1 MSPICKNQTLLA
13 STFMIAALALG
24 CGSLAA
30 QVAPSTP
37 PQLLAQAEPQKPGEE
52 RRKEQQPGQPGAKPQ
67 TQQQQ
72 PSQGPQRRPGAQ
84 GQPQGT
90 SQQQER
96 QERQERRQPPG
107 APQPGQPRTTQ
118 QPTPP
123 PQREQT
129 QQERRQPPGTEQPG
143 PAQPR
148 TTQQP
153 GQPRGTPPDQREQTQ
168 QERRQVPGTQQPGP
182 TPPPRTTQPGPG
194 QAPGLQ
200 PGPAQPRTTQQPGQP
215 PGTPAQRSQQP
226 GQAPGAQPG
235 PAQPRTTQPGPTPG
249 APAQPQ
255 TTQQPP
261 GQPPGAPRRD
271 QRPPAPGTPAPG
283 TPAPSQNVQP
293 VQPLPGA
300 PGRPGGAAVDTRQQQ
315 QQFETLRQQR
325 QERVENNG
333 KRTVIEE
340 PDHRMIIRESGRV
353 FVRHD
358 EVERF
363 RLIGGDVRVERRPG
377 EIITVMRRPG
387 DVEIVTYVDD
397 NGRLLRRVRRTRDG
411 REFVLIDN
419 RFRGPERAEIFISL
433 PPPRIVIPREEYIV
447 EMEYAPRER
456 IFAAL
461 EAPPIER
468 IERPYTLDEVR
479 FSPALRDRM
488 RRVDLDTI
496 TFEFGSWQVLPDQV
510 PLLANVAEGINAV
523 VQRNPNEVFLVEGHT
538 DAVGNDVDNL
548 SLSDRRAESVA
559 VILSQN
565 FQVPPENLTTQG
577 YGAQQLKVQTPG
589 PSRENRRVTIR
600 RITPL
605 LTGSSQ

>member
-1 MSPICKNQTLLA
+1 MNLA
-13 STFMIAALALG
+13 VKKHMLFPSTIMVVALALG

-30 QVAPSTP
+30 QAAPLMSS

-52 RRKEQQPGQPGAKPQ
+52 RRKEQQPAPPKGAQPQAQPQ
-67 TQQQQ
+67 
-72 PSQGPQRRPGAQ
+72 RPGAQ
-84 GQPQGT
+84 GAPPPQGT
-90 SQQQER
+90 SQPQEH
-96 QERQERRQPPG
+96 RQPPG

-118 QPTPP
+118 QPTQPP
-123 PQREQT
+123 GAQRERT
-129 QQERRQPPGTEQPG
+129 QQERRQPS
-143 PAQPR
+143 
-148 TTQQP
+148 
-153 GQPRGTPPDQREQTQ
+153 
-168 QERRQVPGTQQPGP
+168 GTQQPSATPP
-182 TPPPRTTQPGPG
+182 TPPPPPPPPRTT
-194 QAPGLQ
+194 
-200 PGPAQPRTTQQPGQP
+200 
-215 PGTPAQRSQQP
+215 QQP
-226 GQAPGAQPG
+226 GQAPGAQPS
-235 PAQPRTTQPGPTPG
+235 PTQPRTTQQPGRAPG

-261 GQPPGAPRRD
+261 GQGPGAPRRD
-271 QRPPAPGTPAPG
+271 QRQETQRPPAPGTPIGP
-283 TPAPSQNVQP
+283 QNARP
-293 VQPLPGA
+293 VQPQPGA
-300 PGRPGGAAVDTRQQQ
+300 PGRPAAADQRGP
-315 QQFETLRQQR
+315 QQFETMRQQR
-325 QERVENNG
+325 QERTENNG
-333 KRTVIEE
+333 QRTVIEE

-363 RLIGGDVRVERRPG
+363 RLTGQDVRVERRGG
-377 EIITVMRRPG
+377 EMVTVVRRPG
-387 DVEIVTYVDD
+387 DVEIVTYLDE

-419 RFRGPERAEIFISL
+419 RFRGPERAEIFIAL
-433 PPPRIVIPREEYIV
+433 PPPRIVIPQDEYIV
-447 EMEYAPRER
+447 DMEYAPRER

-468 IERPYTLDEVR
+468 IERPYTLDEIR
-479 FSPALRDRM
+479 FSPSLRDRM
-488 RRVDLDTI
+488 RRVDLNTI
-496 TFEFGSWQVLPDQV
+496 TFEFGSWQVLPDQI
-510 PLLANVAEGINAV
+510 PLLANIAEGINAV
-523 VQRNPNEVFLVEGHT
+523 VGRNPNEVFLIEGHT

-559 VILSQN
+559 VILTQN

>member
-1 MSPICKNQTLLA
+1 MKLVSHKRMLLA
-13 STFMIAALALG
+13 GTIVVAALS
-24 CGSLAA
+24 CGQAAA
-30 QVAPSTP
+30 QAVPLTSSS
-37 PQLLAQAEPQKPGEE
+37 QQLAQAEPQKPGEE
-52 RRKEQQPGQPGAKPQ
+52 RRKDQPPPPKGAQPQ
-67 TQQQQ
+67 TQPQRPGTQGAQ
-72 PSQGPQRRPGAQ
+72 PQGPQRHDQRQETQQDRPPPGAQ
-84 GQPQGT
+84 GQPPAS
-90 SQQQER
+90 SQQ

-118 QPTPP
+118 QPT
-123 PQREQT
+123 
-129 QQERRQPPGTEQPG
+129 QPPGGQPG
-143 PAQPR
+143 GPGQPR

-153 GQPRGTPPDQREQTQ
+153 GQPGGTPPDRRRDTQ
-168 QERRQVPGTQQPGP
+168 QERRQQTPGTQQPGT
-182 TPPPRTTQPGPG
+182 TPPT
-194 QAPGLQ
+194 
-200 PGPAQPRTTQQPGQP
+200 PRTTQQPGQ
-215 PGTPAQRSQQP
+215 AP
-226 GQAPGAQPG
+226 GQPPGAQPG
-235 PAQPRTTQPGPTPG
+235 PAQPQTTQQPGPGPAGPSRPQTTQQPPG
-249 APAQPQ
+249 QPPGRGPGGPAQPQ

-261 GQPPGAPRRD
+261 GQQPGGQRD
-271 QRPPAPGTPAPG
+271 QRRETLRPPPPG

-293 VQPLPGA
+293 LQPQPGA
-300 PGRPGGAAVDTRQQQ
+300 PGRPGAATVDTHQQQ
-315 QQFETLRQQR
+315 QQFETMRQQR

-333 KRTVIEE
+333 QRTVIVE
-340 PDHRMIIRESGRV
+340 PDRRMIVRENGRV

-363 RLIGGDVRVERRPG
+363 RVIGGDVRVERRSG
-377 EIITVMRRPG
+377 ETVTVLRRPG
-387 DVEIVTYVDD
+387 DVEIVTYLDD

-419 RFRGPERAEIFISL
+419 RFRGPERGEIFVSL
-433 PPPRIVIPREEYIV
+433 PPPRIVMPREEYIV

-468 IERPYTLDEVR
+468 IERPYTLDEIR

-510 PLLANVAEGINAV
+510 QLLANIAEAINAV
-523 VQRNPNEVFLVEGHT
+523 VGRNPDEVFLIEGHT
-538 DAVGNDVDNL
+538 DAVGSDVDNL

-589 PSRENRRVTIR
+589 PSRENRRVTVR

>member
-1 MSPICKNQTLLA
+1 MNLVAKNRTLLP
-13 STFMIAALALG
+13 STIMVAALALG

-30 QVAPSTP
+30 QVAPSMP
-37 PQLLAQAEPQKPGEE
+37 SSQLLAQAEPQKPGEE
-52 RRKEQQPGQPGAKPQ
+52 RRKEQQPAPPKGAQPQAQPQVQPQRPGAQGAQPPQ
-67 TQQQQ
+67 GPRRDQRQETQQD
-72 PSQGPQRRPGAQ
+72 RRPPAAQ

-90 SQQQER
+90 PQQQER
-96 QERQERRQPPG
+96 LERRPPPG

-118 QPTPP
+118 QPAQPP
-123 PQREQT
+123 GVQQGGPAQPRTTQQPTQSPQREQT
-129 QQERRQPPGTEQPG
+129 QQERRQPSGTQQPG
-143 PAQPR
+143 PTSPPPPPPPRTTQQPGQGPGAQPGPTQPR

-153 GQPRGTPPDQREQTQ
+153 G
-168 QERRQVPGTQQPGP
+168 
-182 TPPPRTTQPGPG
+182 
-194 QAPGLQ
+194 
-200 PGPAQPRTTQQPGQP
+200 PA
-215 PGTPAQRSQQP
+215 
-226 GQAPGAQPG
+226 
-235 PAQPRTTQPGPTPG
+235 PG

-261 GQPPGAPRRD
+261 GQPPGVPQRD
-271 QRPPAPGTPAPG
+271 QRQETQHPPAPGTPIGPQNAR
-283 TPAPSQNVQP
+283 PAQP
-293 VQPLPGA
+293 QPGA
-300 PGRPGGAAVDTRQQQ
+300 PGRPAATDQRGQQ
-315 QQFETLRQQR
+315 QQFETMRQQR
-325 QERVENNG
+325 QERTENNG
-333 KRTVIEE
+333 QRTVIEE

-363 RLIGGDVRVERRPG
+363 RSTGEDVRVERRPG
-377 EIITVMRRPG
+377 EIITIMRRPG
-387 DVEIVTYVDD
+387 DVEIVTYVDE

-433 PPPRIVIPREEYIV
+433 PPPRIVIPQDEYIV

-468 IERPYTLDEVR
+468 IERPYTLDEIR
-479 FSPALRDRM
+479 FSPTLRDRM
-488 RRVDLDTI
+488 RRVDLNTI
-496 TFEFGSWQVLPDQV
+496 TFEFGSWQVLPDQI
-510 PLLANVAEGINAV
+510 PLLANIAEGINAV
-523 VQRNPNEVFLVEGHT
+523 VRRNPNEVFLVEGHT
-538 DAVGNDVDNL
+538 DAVGSDVDNL

-559 VILSQN
+559 VILTQN

-577 YGAQQLKVQTPG
+577 YGAQNLKVPTPG

>member
-1 MSPICKNQTLLA
+1 MNLVFETRMLRANTIVLG
-13 STFMIAALALG
+13 ALALG
-24 CGSLAA
+24 CVSLPARAA
-30 QVAPSTP
+30 PLPASQM
-37 PQLLAQAEPQKPGEE
+37 LAQAEPQKPGEE
-52 RRKEQQPGQPGAKPQ
+52 RRKEQPPPKGAQPQSQPQRPA
-67 TQQQQ
+67 T
-72 PSQGPQRRPGAQ
+72 QGPQPQGPRHDQRQDTQQERRPGTQ
-84 GQPQGT
+84 GQPQQGT
-90 SQQQER
+90 SQPP
-96 QERQERRQPPG
+96 ERRQPPG
-107 APQPGQPRTTQ
+107 TPQPGQPRTTQ
-118 QPTPP
+118 QPTQPSGAQPGQPRTTQQPAQPP
-123 PQREQT
+123 QSPQREQT
-129 QQERRQPPGTEQPG
+129 QQERRQPPGT
-143 PAQPR
+143 
-148 TTQQP
+148 
-153 GQPRGTPPDQREQTQ
+153 
-168 QERRQVPGTQQPGP
+168 QQPGP
-182 TPPPRTTQPGPG
+182 TPPRTT
-194 QAPGLQ
+194 
-200 PGPAQPRTTQQPGQP
+200 
-215 PGTPAQRSQQP
+215 QP

-235 PAQPRTTQPGPTPG
+235 PAQPRTTQQPGQPPG
-249 APAQPQ
+249 APARPQ

-271 QRPPAPGTPAPG
+271 QRQETQRPPAPGTPTVPQNAQPG
-283 TPAPSQNVQP
+283 QP
-293 VQPLPGA
+293 QPGQ
-300 PGRPGGAAVDTRQQQ
+300 PGRPAAVDQRGQP
-315 QQFETLRQQR
+315 QQFETMRQQR
-325 QERVENNG
+325 QERTENNG
-333 KRTVIEE
+333 QRTVIEE
-340 PDHRMIIRESGRV
+340 PDHRMIIRENGRA

-363 RLIGGDVRVERRPG
+363 RLTGENVRVERRG
-377 EIITVMRRPG
+377 AETVSVVRRPG

-419 RFRGPERAEIFISL
+419 RMRGPGRAEIFVSL

-461 EAPPIER
+461 EAPPIEP
-468 IERPYTLDEVR
+468 IERAYTLDEIR

-496 TFEFGSWQVLPDQV
+496 TFEFGSWQVLPDQI
-510 PLLANVAEGINAV
+510 PLLANIAEAINEV
-523 VQRNPNEVFLVEGHT
+523 VRRNPNEIFLVEGHT

-559 VILSQN
+559 VILTQN

-577 YGAQQLKVQTPG
+577 YGAQQLKVQTSG